1 MDRETLFRQLDRRY
15 ASKRDMLSRIPL
27 GVDPDALWRELLDRR
42 RSRAALLPLF
52 NGRGSPY
59 WYVTTDRMIAASEKV
74 VGALLENETEFDPY
88 TDAPTV
94 SNLEEVYFTS
104 YVEGSQIS
112 MQDAMDFLTGE
123 SAPRD
128 IEEQMIANNRAAGS
142 YARENLF
149 MRVDAE
155 LLRELTVILTEG
167 MDGGGSDYRTGE
179 VSDHSLPH
187 GEQYPFPAP
196 QSIPQHMDEM
206 TQLLET
212 PQIHPLI
219 KAAAAQAY
227 IMILRPFQEGNERLG
242 RLISGMVL
250 LRAGYSFLSEVSLSA
265 LIARKSYGYYEAM
278 TNILREENGGDLTYF
293 FEYYLDLLARAVDER
308 ALRSERRTEEN
319 RQAEI
324 SMARTALGASPQ
336 DPDKPP
342 SPPTDYSGGGNK
354 RKTEAGWIGKSTMES
369 VSKEQKAQP
378 GTADL
383 SGYKTVQIA
392 ETMNDVP
399 PEKMRQDQIE
409 ILMSYASDQSRPLGR
424 AAAYVLRLIDEGQPE
439 FSTNEMC
446 TGAGIGVHIVGGAI
460 NALLKNGIIRFV
472 RFDHGRRR
480 YMIFPGDEPSTR
492 AKSEPPH
499 QESFEQNA
507 PSIEESPEP
516 AAAAVEE
523 TIEQKLDELDRSN
536 SPKDKRIAMMIR
548 KHIPDG
554 KVVLENYDAISEHS
568 RFVPDMEFA
577 AQLGLVEKESYR
589 AYRILDTPST
599 SPPLLNYRQRRIFT
613 QIYELFGDTAFS
625 VDMVIARLDYS
636 GPNVSAYLHQF
647 TMLRLIDCRK
657 DDVNWYQFLVT
668 PEQNPE
674 YFDLAS

>member
-52 NGRGSPY
+52 NSRGSPY

-187 GEQYPFPAP
+187 GEQYTFPAP

-227 IMILRPFQEGNERLG
+227 IMILRPFPEGNERLG
-242 RLISGMVL
+242 RLISDMIL
-250 LRAGYSFLSEVSLSA
+250 LRAGYTFLSEVSLSA

-308 ALRSERRTEEN
+308 SLRSERRTEEN

-324 SMARTALGASPQ
+324 SMARTALTTAPRPHDYPPPPHGSDPGRDDESSVETGADDAAVGQENGSM
-336 DPDKPP
+336 
-342 SPPTDYSGGGNK
+342 S
-354 RKTEAGWIGKSTMES
+354 
-369 VSKEQKAQP
+369 
-378 GTADL
+378 DL
-383 SGYKTVQIA
+383 SGFTNVSMTNRTFRYNKVKCIEDSIKILNDYTEYGDRPIGRMASYILELISSGRMDFSTGDLQSELGFKPCIIA
-392 ETMNDVP
+392 SS
-399 PEKMRQDQIE
+399 
-409 ILMSYASDQSRPLGR
+409 LRPLLLYG
-424 AAAYVLRLIDEGQPE
+424 VLRFIKTDRGRRYYEI
-439 FSTNEMC
+439 C
-446 TGAGIGVHIVGGAI
+446 TGGPEQTEVEEDAAPEEFEESIVQEETSEHVVPEEDAS
-460 NALLKNGIIRFV
+460 
-472 RFDHGRRR
+472 
-480 YMIFPGDEPSTR
+480 PGDPSLFEKITELSQS
-492 AKSEPPH
+492 KSL
-499 QESFEQNA
+499 
-507 PSIEESPEP
+507 
-516 AAAAVEE
+516 
-523 TIEQKLDELDRSN
+523 KDR
-536 SPKDKRIAMMIR
+536 RIAMMLRRCFDKGEITI
-548 KHIPDG
+548 KDYG
-554 KVVLENYDAISEHS
+554 AISEFS
-568 RFVPDMEFA
+568 KLTPDMEFA
-577 AQLGLVEKESYR
+577 QQLGLVRKVSNQC
-589 AYRILDTPST
+589 YRILRTPSDE
-599 SPPLLNYRQRRIFT
+599 PPRLNRQQRRIFT
-613 QIYELFGDTAFS
+613 ELYAIFGKKVFS
-625 VDMVIARLDYS
+625 VEMVIASLDYS
-636 GPNVSAYLHQF
+636 SAGISAYLHQF
-647 TMLRLIDCRK
+647 TLLKLLDCRK
-657 DDVNWYQFLVT
+657 DNVYWYRFLV
-668 PEQNPE
+668 NPE
-674 YFDLAS
+674 ENPEMFDLAS